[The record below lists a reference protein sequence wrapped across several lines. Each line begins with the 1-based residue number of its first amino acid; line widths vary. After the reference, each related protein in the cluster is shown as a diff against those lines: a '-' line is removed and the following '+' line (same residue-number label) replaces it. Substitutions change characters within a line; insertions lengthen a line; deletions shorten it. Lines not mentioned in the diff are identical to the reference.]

1 MRRII
6 QPVLFAA
13 LLVSSVLQS
22 AASHEAV
29 KRGEAVAARW
39 CSTCHVQAGSA
50 PDADMAP
57 PFEDIVK
64 RPGRTS
70 AYLRKFLDED
80 HFPMTTFRLFPHEKD
95 DVVIYLN
102 ALRQP

>member
-1 MRRII
+1 VAR
-6 QPVLFAA
+6 PWPLAGAA
-13 LLVSSVLQS
+13 P
-22 AASHEAV
+22 AMY
-29 KRGEAVAARW
+29 RP
-39 CSTCHVQAGSA
+39 GSA